1 MLRLLL
7 VAFMLGFVGGASA
20 HSSLAEGSPGDTE
33 DPNIST
39 LQNIGE
45 SSEEIGFQIDE
56 ATRASHLDHRIFS
69 P

>member
-7 VAFMLGFVGGASA
+7 VAFMLGSADGASA
-20 HSSLAEGSPGDTE
+20 HSSLAEGGPAEAPDVSA
-33 DPNIST
+33 

-56 ATRASHLDHRIFS
+56 ATRA
-69 P
+69 

>member
-7 VAFMLGFVGGASA
+7 MAFMLGSVDGASA
-20 HSSLAEGSPGDTE
+20 HSSLAEGGPAEAPDVSA
-33 DPNIST
+33 

-56 ATRASHLDHRIFS
+56 ATRA
-69 P
+69 